1 MQGWKIYLLPGVAAL
16 LLLLYVL
23 LLRSDTSEPTP
34 EPATQG
40 RPPLPGA
47 DAPRRAPTDEAD
59 PDPAGDRPSPAGS

>member
-16 LLLLYVL
+16 LLLLTML
-23 LLRSDTSEPTP
+23 SLRCDTSEPTP

-47 DAPRRAPTDEAD
+47 DAPPRRAPTHEAD
-59 PDPAGDRPSPAGS
+59 PAPDPAGHR